1 MTAITDER
9 RLSPEEVAG
18 LWDLPVKAVHQM
30 LRRGEL
36 DGFKVRN
43 KWRIRPDEV
52 ARFERE
58 GARR

>member
-1 MTAITDER
+1 MTAITEER
-9 RLSPEEVAG
+9 RLSPEEVAI
-18 LWDLPVKAVHQM
+18 LWGLPVKAVHQM
-30 LRRGEL
+30 LRRHEL

-43 KWRIRPDEV
+43 KWRITPSEV

>member
-1 MTAITDER
+1 M
-9 RLSPEEVAG
+9 SPEEVAG

>member
-9 RLSPEEVAG
+9 RLSPEEVAD
-18 LWDLPVKAVHQM
+18 LWNVPVKSVHQM

-36 DGFKVRN
+36 DGFKVRE

>member
-1 MTAITDER
+1 MSTRTVER
-9 RLSPEEVAG
+9 RMSPEEVAG

-36 DGFKVRN
+36 AGFKVRN

>member
-1 MTAITDER
+1 MTAITEER
-9 RLSPEEVAG
+9 RLSPEDVADR
-18 LWDLPVKAVHQM
+18 WNLPVKAVREM

-36 DGFKVRN
+36 LGFKVRE
-43 KWRIRPDEV
+43 KWRVTPDEV

>member
-1 MTAITDER
+1 M
-9 RLSPEEVAG
+9 SPEEVAG

-36 DGFKVRN
+36 AGFKVRN